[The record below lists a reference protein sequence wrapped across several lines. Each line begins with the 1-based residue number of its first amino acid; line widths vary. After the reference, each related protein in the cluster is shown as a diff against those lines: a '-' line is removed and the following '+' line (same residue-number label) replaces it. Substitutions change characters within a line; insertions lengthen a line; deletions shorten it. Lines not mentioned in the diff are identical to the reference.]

1 METTLLLPWWSYV
14 LAATL
19 GIGFGCL
26 QIWLLKIAIQGEG
39 EKKWLLAVKFLL
51 WAVALLVFALIGIP
65 LLLVFVACGTVS
77 MLCGL
82 GWMYHINRRGAG

>member
-1 METTLLLPWWSYV
+1 M

-26 QIWLLKIAIQGEG
+26 QIWLLKSAVQGEG
-39 EKKWLLAVKFLL
+39 AKKWLLAVKFLL
-51 WAVALLVFALIGIP
+51 WAVALLVFALISIP

-77 MLCGL
+77 MLCGM
-82 GWMYHINRRGAG
+82 GWMYQKNRKGAK